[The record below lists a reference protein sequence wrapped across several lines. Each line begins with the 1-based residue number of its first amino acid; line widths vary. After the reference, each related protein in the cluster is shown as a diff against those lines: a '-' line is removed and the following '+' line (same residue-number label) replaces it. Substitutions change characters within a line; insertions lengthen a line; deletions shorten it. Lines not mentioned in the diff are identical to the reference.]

1 MLYFINISTKNSLE
15 SHFKFMSS
23 LATFFRRLKMIFI
36 VEKKLF
42 VEIPLCR
49 WARSERINAHLVF
62 AIWYFLYIWRVGG
75 HSKREF
81 GA

>member
-36 VEKKLF
+36 VEKKIICGNSTLQ
-42 VEIPLCR
+42 
-49 WARSERINAHLVF
+49 
-62 AIWYFLYIWRVGG
+62 VG
-75 HSKREF
+75 KE
-81 GA
+81 